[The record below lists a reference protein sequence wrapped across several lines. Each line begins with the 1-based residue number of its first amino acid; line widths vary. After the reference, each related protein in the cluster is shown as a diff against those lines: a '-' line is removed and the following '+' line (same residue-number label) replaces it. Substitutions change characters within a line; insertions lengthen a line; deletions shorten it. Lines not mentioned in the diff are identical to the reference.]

1 MTSSPIDRWMRG
13 LALFGVLLCFGVVVL
28 GAYVRLTDAGLG
40 CPDWPGC
47 YGHVSPVGA
56 QENPA
61 SQAQFP
67 GRPLESGKAWHEM
80 IHRYAAGTL
89 GCVIIVI
96 AALAIAARTRRS
108 RAGPRQEIG
117 AGYGLLLFATVIV
130 QAVLGML
137 TVTWLLKPLIVTLHL
152 IFGMTTLALL
162 WWAWLRL
169 QQRPPGTIH
178 LRTVPERATTQWS
191 SGAATARTAYW
202 LAVLAIVVLAAQFFL
217 GGWTSANYAAVACPD
232 FPKCQGAWWPHAD
245 FGHAF
250 ILWRGV
256 SSGISLHGGGSQGW
270 IDYQGG
276 ILANPARVAIHF
288 AHRLGALTVTLTVLA
303 AALFVIAR
311 PSLAAARNRAYLV
324 LAALG
329 LQLAIGISMVL
340 TAFPLWLTTGHTAGA
355 ALLLMAILS
364 LTAKLH
370 AVRAVR
376 AA

>member
-1 MTSSPIDRWMRG
+1 MPIDRWLRS

-56 QENPA
+56 EDSPA
-61 SQAQFP
+61 SQAQYP
-67 GRPLESGKAWHEM
+67 GRPLQAGKAWHEM

-96 AALAIAARTRRS
+96 AALAIAARKPKVLGS
-108 RAGPRQEIG
+108 GF
-117 AGYGLLLFATVIV
+117 GLLLFFTVIV
-130 QAVLGML
+130 QALLGML
-137 TVTWLLKPLIVTLHL
+137 TVTWLLKPLIVTAHL

-169 QQRPPGTIH
+169 QSRPFPG
-178 LRTVPERATTQWS
+178 
-191 SGAATARTAYW
+191 GAASFAGRRVADLRDPDAGKSGRSSATRIAYR
-202 LAVLAIVVLAAQFFL
+202 LAVLGVVLLAAQFFL
-217 GGWTSANYAAVACPD
+217 GGWTSANYAALACPD

-245 FGHAF
+245 FSHAF
-250 ILWRGV
+250 VLWRGLWV
-256 SSGISLHGGGSQGW
+256 N
-270 IDYQGG
+270 YEGG

-288 AHRLGALTVTLTVLA
+288 AHRLGALTVTVTFVVT
-303 AALFVIAR
+303 ALFVIGQR
-311 PSLAAARNRAYLV
+311 SLAAARTRAYLL

-340 TAFPLWLTTGHTAGA
+340 KIFPLWLTTAHTAGA
-355 ALLLMAILS
+355 ALLLMATLA
-364 LTAKLH
+364 LTAKLY
-370 AVRAVR
+370 AMRTM
-376 AA
+376 AAA